1 MGSNKIMVLGVG
13 NVLMQDEGAG
23 IHFLRELEK
32 RDLPE
37 DTELLE
43 GGTAGME
50 LLYLIEGVDHL
61 VIVDSIE
68 AGAEPGAIFKFKPD
82 DISVMPPEYNVSL
95 HQIGLLEVLKM
106 GQILDKLPLTVTI
119 FGIQPKIVDW
129 GMELSP
135 ELKTKMPKLVQLVTD
150 ELYMLAQGA

>member
-1 MGSNKIMVLGVG
+1 
-13 NVLMQDEGAG
+13 
-23 IHFLRELEK
+23 
-32 RDLPE
+32 
-37 DTELLE
+37 
-43 GGTAGME
+43 ME